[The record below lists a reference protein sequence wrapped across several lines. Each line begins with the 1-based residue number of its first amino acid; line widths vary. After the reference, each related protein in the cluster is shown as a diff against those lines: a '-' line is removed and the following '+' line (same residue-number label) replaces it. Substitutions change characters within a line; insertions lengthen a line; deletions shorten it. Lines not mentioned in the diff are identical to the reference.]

1 MSLVEKLKIS
11 EHALAAQPRRGGPSQ
26 PWATPR
32 VQGSAVWASSPEGA
46 RYDLHLPVPCRLA
59 RPFGAPLLVWPVTN
73 MLMRI
78 QRRQRKMEALENT
91 AVFHDVLETK
101 WVSNG

>member
-32 VQGSAVWASSPEGA
+32 VQGTAVWASSPEGA
-46 RYDLHLPVPCRLA
+46 RYDFHLPAPCRLA
-59 RPFGAPLLVWPVTN
+59 RPFRAGA
-73 MLMRI
+73 
-78 QRRQRKMEALENT
+78 
-91 AVFHDVLETK
+91 TK
-101 WVSNG
+101 WVCLLTQADGLGWDSPPLRGLTVSLAGYQPATED